1 MPNLLV
7 AALLSTAISLLAYLR
22 GSLAPSG
29 VAGAIL
35 VGTFTVAFGGW
46 VWGLLLAVFFVTSSL
61 LSHFKEGEK
70 RLAAEKFDKSHRRD
84 LAQTLANGGVGAL
97 IALLNLLIPAPIWFP
112 FFLGVMATVNADT
125 WATELGTL
133 SKSAPRL
140 ITNGHRVEV
149 GVSGA
154 VSPLGTLVSFGGG
167 LLIGL
172 VAALA
177 QRRERPWLIALS
189 AGVAGLCGSLFD
201 SLLGATV
208 QQIYYCDVCQK
219 ETERKLHKCGHATRP
234 LRGWSWLNNDLVN
247 LLSSIAGGL
256 VALIMW
262 WLWKEKTSS
271 VVKKSS

>member
-97 IALLNLLIPAPIWFP
+97 VALLNLLIPAPIWFP

-140 ITNGHRVEV
+140 ITNGRRVEV

-189 AGVAGLCGSLFD
+189 AGIAGLCGSLFD

-219 ETERKLHKCGHATRP
+219 ETERMLHKCGHATRP